1 MAIDR
6 RSVLGLSAGGAAGVL
21 MPTPGRASPMP
32 LGSLGLD
39 VTHFGVNPGSPD
51 DQTNALQRAID
62 ASAQA
67 RVPLW
72 LPAGTYI
79 AADLLLPSG
88 AQLFGIRG
96 ATRLMLGHGASIVAS
111 SRADQVTLQGL
122 VFDGRE
128 QFIPE
133 GRGLITLRNTRGV
146 RILDCYIQESDGL
159 GIALVG
165 VEGEVAHT
173 TIIGAAKGGMHANDS
188 RGLVITNNTI
198 FNCAGSGIAVAR
210 EQRGDDGTQ
219 LTGNRVEQIRA
230 AGNDARGDGIVVLR
244 AANVIAADNRIRN
257 CAASAVLASEAANL
271 HVRGNAAG
279 AIGEI
284 AILAEGNLEGA
295 VISGNSIDG
304 AGGGISVADRAQSG
318 RLVVCQG
325 NLVRNLRRGDPLAGH
340 GIGIAVEADSAITG
354 NVIEGAPLAGILAGF
369 GKNLRDVTVTGN
381 VVRTAPIGIGVS
393 AAPGAGSALVAHNLI
408 AGATTGAVIGMEDGK
423 AVTGDLARDETSR
436 FAQITV
442 SGNRV
447 R

>member
-6 RSVLGLSAGGAAGVL
+6 RSVFGLSAGGAAGAL

-62 ASAQA
+62 ASAEA

-96 ATRLMLGHGASIVAS
+96 ATRLLLGHGASIVAS

-122 VFDGRE
+122 VFDGRD
-128 QFIPE
+128 QFLPK
-133 GRGLITLRNTRGV
+133 GRGLVTLRNTRGV
-146 RILDCYIQESDGL
+146 RILDCYIQESGGL
-159 GIALVG
+159 GIALSG

-173 TIIGAAKGGMHANDS
+173 TIIGAAKGGIHASDT
-188 RGLVITNNTI
+188 RGLVISNNTI
-198 FNCAGSGIAVAR
+198 FNCGGSGIAVAR
-210 EQRGDDGTQ
+210 ELRGDDGTQ

-230 AGNDARGDGIVVLR
+230 AGNDARGEGIVIMR
-244 AANVIAADNRIRN
+244 AANVIAADNRVRN
-257 CAASAVLASEAANL
+257 CAASAVRAVEATNL

-304 AGGGISVADRAQSG
+304 AGGGISVADRTQSG

-340 GIGIAVEADSAITG
+340 GIGIAVEADSAISG

>member
-6 RSVLGLSAGGAAGVL
+6 RSVLGLSASGAAGVL

-128 QFIPE
+128 QFLPE

-146 RILDCYIQESDGL
+146 RILDCYIQESGGL
-159 GIALVG
+159 GIALSG

-173 TIIGAAKGGMHANDS
+173 TIIGAAKRGIHANDS
-188 RGLVITNNTI
+188 RGLVIINNTI
-198 FNCAGSGIAVAR
+198 FNCAGGGIAVSR
-210 EQRGDDGTQ
+210 DQRGDDGTQ
-219 LTGNRVEQIRA
+219 LTGNRVEQIRV
-230 AGNDARGDGIVVLR
+230 AGDMRGDGITVLR
-244 AANVIAADNRIRN
+244 AANVVTADNRIRN
-257 CAASAVLASEAANL
+257 CAASAVRAIEASNL
-271 HVRGNAAG
+271 HVRGNAVG

-284 AILAEGNLEGA
+284 AILAEGSLEGA
-295 VISGNSIDG
+295 VISGNSVDS

-325 NLVRNLRRGDPLAGH
+325 NLVRNLRRGNPVAGH

-381 VVRTAPIGIGVS
+381 MVRTAPIGIGVS

-423 AVTGDLARDETSR
+423 AVTGDLARDETFR